1 MERSRNILSAYSQN
15 PLISFTTTWA
25 IMKSSRIGIAAH
37 ATQQL
42 ASGKSSSGLGKNTLG
57 LGHQPEPLQFPMDS
71 DSDMEEKKEEA
82 WPITTMP
89 MCQLDNRPDFVFGAL
104 PTPLAS
110 PVYADPNSYQFII
123 SKKKRVDRTLDI
135 YYVGVMDPI
144 TQRPWSFSIGT
155 PRCFVTFQSSQYE
168 KDAPNSRAL
177 VCPMYG
183 DGQNPNVEP
192 FLVFVNHLSAISDAL
207 KQRFVDMRCDVSDW
221 MSPIRDENGFII
233 GVPAKVKSDHVRQII
248 LNGSSNVV
256 CCLKIV
262 CVYFAKKRSGLSLEL
277 LDCVPST

>member
-1 MERSRNILSAYSQN
+1 
-15 PLISFTTTWA
+15 
-25 IMKSSRIGIAAH
+25 
-37 ATQQL
+37 
-42 ASGKSSSGLGKNTLG
+42 
-57 LGHQPEPLQFPMDS
+57 
-71 DSDMEEKKEEA
+71 
-82 WPITTMP
+82 
-89 MCQLDNRPDFVFGAL
+89 
-104 PTPLAS
+104 
-110 PVYADPNSYQFII
+110 
-123 SKKKRVDRTLDI
+123 
-135 YYVGVMDPI
+135 
-144 TQRPWSFSIGT
+144 
-155 PRCFVTFQSSQYE
+155 
-168 KDAPNSRAL
+168 
-177 VCPMYG
+177 MYG

-207 KQRFVDMRCDVSDW
+207 KQRFVDMRCDVTDW

>member
-15 PLISFTTTWA
+15 PLSSFTTTWA

-37 ATQQL
+37 TTQQL
-42 ASGKSSSGLGKNTLG
+42 ASEKTSSGLGKNTLG

-89 MCQLDNRPDFVFGAL
+89 LCQLDNRPDFVFGAL

-110 PVYADPNSYQFII
+110 PVYTDPNSYQFII